1 MLTFDANILFYA
13 GDGREPEKRDRAAAL
28 LRSAA
33 GKGGAF
39 LTLQALGEFAF
50 AAVRK
55 GLLARREA
63 AGIARDWASV
73 FDVKAADAEAFEIA
87 LDWWMEERLSYWDAM
102 LVATAAKAGATALV
116 TEDLRDGAVIGG
128 VEFINPFAKGADKR
142 LKAHWTRLSE

>member
-13 GDGREPEKRDRAAAL
+13 GDDRDSQKRDRAAAL

-33 GKGGAF
+33 AKGGAF
-39 LTLQALGEFAF
+39 LTLQALGEFVF

-55 GLLARREA
+55 GLLSRREA

-73 FDVKAADAEAFEIA
+73 FDVKAAGADAFEIA

-102 LVATAAKAGATALV
+102 LVATAAKAGATALI
-116 TEDLRDGAVIGG
+116 TEDLSDGAVIGG
-128 VEFINPFAKGADKR
+128 VEFINLFAKGADKR
-142 LKAHWTRLSE
+142 LKAHMGEA